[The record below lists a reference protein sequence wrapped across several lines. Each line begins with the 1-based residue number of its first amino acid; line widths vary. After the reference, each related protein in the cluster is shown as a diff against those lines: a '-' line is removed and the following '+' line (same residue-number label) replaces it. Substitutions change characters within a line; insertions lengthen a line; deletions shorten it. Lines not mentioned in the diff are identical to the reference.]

1 MIVHSQGTLAFSMPG
16 CRTHRVAPD
25 AGDMLWPE
33 KMECKELINHSAAW
47 IGIDPEQTTKRLMHE
62 LKAEEFNVVV
72 FHQQRCFRILFDLGT
87 QHAVPG
93 FKELFIFFVTIH

>member
-25 AGDMLWPE
+25 AGDRLWPE
-33 KMECKELINHSAAW
+33 KVESNDLINRSAAW
-47 IGIDPEQTTKRLMHE
+47 IRIRPEQTTKRLVHE

-87 QHAVPG
+87 QHAAPG
-93 FKELFIFFVTIH
+93 FKELFIFFVATH